1 MPTFDNAGFSYNE
14 IPKKHYTYDA
24 PRKYGQEELKEEFK
38 QTNIRDLVDK
48 APSGQAIYDKCM
60 EIATMLLKK
69 NIAYGNSA
77 LEPIRVFSTASTSE
91 QLLVRID
98 DKLNRIKNGVEYQ
111 DEDAIDDLIGYLILL
126 KVQYA
131 KESEMPHKEA

>member
-1 MPTFDNAGFSYNE
+1 MNDFYASKPTPLEQLYPPLRE
-14 IPKKHYTYDA
+14 
-24 PRKYGQEELKEEFK
+24 YGPEELKDELK
-38 QTNIRDLVDK
+38 QAKIRDLVDG

-60 EIATMLLKK
+60 EITTMLLKK

-98 DKLNRIKNGVEYQ
+98 DKLNRLKNGVEYQ

-131 KESEMPHKEA
+131 KESEIPHKEA

>member
-1 MPTFDNAGFSYNE
+1 MSEFYAPPPTPLEQLYPPLRE
-14 IPKKHYTYDA
+14 
-24 PRKYGQEELKEEFK
+24 YGPEELKGELSQAK
-38 QTNIRDLVDK
+38 IRDLVDR
-48 APSGQAIYDKCM
+48 ALSGQAIYDKCR
-60 EIATMLLKK
+60 EIAIMLLEK

-98 DKLNRIKNGVEYQ
+98 DKLNRLKNGVEYQ

-131 KESEMPHKEA
+131 KESEIPHKEA

>member
-1 MPTFDNAGFSYNE
+1 MSEFYAPPPTPLEQLYPPLRE
-14 IPKKHYTYDA
+14 
-24 PRKYGQEELKEEFK
+24 YGPEELKGELSQAK
-38 QTNIRDLVDK
+38 IRDLVDR
-48 APSGQAIYDKCM
+48 APSGQAIYDKCR
-60 EIATMLLKK
+60 EIAIMLLEK

-98 DKLNRIKNGVEYQ
+98 DKLNRLKNGVEYQ

-131 KESEMPHKEA
+131 KESEIPHKEA

>member
-1 MPTFDNAGFSYNE
+1 
-14 IPKKHYTYDA
+14 
-24 PRKYGQEELKEEFK
+24 
-38 QTNIRDLVDK
+38 
-48 APSGQAIYDKCM
+48 
-60 EIATMLLKK
+60 MLLKK

-77 LEPIRVFSTASTSE
+77 LKPIRVFSTASTSE

-98 DKLNRIKNGVEYQ
+98 DKLNRLKNGVEYQ

-131 KESEMPHKEA
+131 KENNG